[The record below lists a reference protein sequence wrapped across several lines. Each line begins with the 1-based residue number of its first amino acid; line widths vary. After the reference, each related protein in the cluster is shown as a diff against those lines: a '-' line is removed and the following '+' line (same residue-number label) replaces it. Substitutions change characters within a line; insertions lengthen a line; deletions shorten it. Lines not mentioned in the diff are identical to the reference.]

1 MNRWTSAVVALIV
14 ASVAAVQTLAAQSA
28 APQAVWTVAA
38 DILTPESVYYDAG
51 SNALFVSNIN
61 GEILGRDGNGYI
73 SRLTADGKVVNAKW
87 ATGLNAPK
95 GLRAYRGTLWVT

>member
-1 MNRWTSAVVALIV
+1 MLNRFTGALVALIV
-14 ASVAAVQTLAAQSA
+14 ASVAAAQPA

-38 DILTPESVYYDAG
+38 DILTPESVYYDAA

-73 SRLTADGKVVNAKW
+73 SRLTPPSSSPICATTKW
-87 ATGLNAPK
+87 
-95 GLRAYRGTLWVT
+95 RTLWPTSCGDPQT